1 MRRDRRVRGEIRSDR
16 FRRRCRRTR
25 FIKTDQA
32 KLARRFRHNGRL
44 DGETKTS
51 DQMGRKRGGS
61 RRIAAEISDWRAA
74 VVVIV
79 GLASAQC
86 QAARCGLESPRIAG
100 VFGCRVFLTF
110 QTPVSRLDLGSCLPG
125 RYCPW
130 MNRFA
135 LPSHRIPAGI
145 KPRARD
151 ESLSQPEHS
160 QSSAPFSCERFAP
173 AMDDD
178 GEGEKSWRL
187 VKTPHCKRR
196 SSFLFC

>member
-1 MRRDRRVRGEIRSDR
+1 MRRIRCIHGEFGRVG
-16 FRRRCRRTR
+16 FRRHGRRTR
-25 FIKTDQA
+25 FVKTDQA

-86 QAARCGLESPRIAG
+86 QAAPRGLESPRMAG
-100 VFGCRVFLTF
+100 VFGRRVFLTF

-135 LPSHRIPAGI
+135 FPAHRILAGI

-151 ESLSQPEHS
+151 ESLSQPEHF

-173 AMDDD
+173 ARDDD

-187 VKTPHCKRR
+187 VKTPRCKRR